1 MTSAF
6 DDIAPAGGGRVT
18 AVLGPTNTG
27 KTHYALE
34 RMLAHRSGMIGLP
47 LRLLA
52 REIYDR
58 IVQARGAREVA
69 LVTGEEKIIPPNAR
83 YWVATV
89 EAMPLEREVDFL
101 AIDEIQL
108 AADRERGRIFTSRL
122 LHARG
127 KNETLFLGSDTMR
140 PVLGRLFRNI
150 QFLSRER
157 LSKLTYAG
165 QKKISRLPRRSA
177 IVGFSSD
184 TVYALAELIRRQR
197 GGAAV
202 VLGALSPRTRNAQAE
217 LYQSGEVDF
226 LVATD
231 AIGMGLNMDIDHVAF
246 AARRKFDGRAPRDLT
261 PAEMAQIAGRAG
273 RHIRDGTFGI
283 TSDCAPPDEE
293 TVVAI
298 EEHTFD
304 PVRALQWRSEAI
316 DLSSPA
322 GLLRSL
328 ERPSP
333 RPEFVRSRMEA
344 DEDAFRRLIRHD
356 DIRRFASGGAG
367 LATLWD
373 VCQIPDFRKIAIDE
387 HARLLGDIYL
397 ILMERARLSDDWLR
411 PRLERLDRVDGNID
425 AISSRLA
432 HVRTWTFLSHRP
444 QWLENAAYWQERA
457 RAIEDRL
464 SDALHEKLTQRF
476 VDRRTSALM
485 RRIKDDAPLMAGV
498 TDDGEVIVEGQ
509 FVGRLLGFDFIVDPR
524 ASGVEAKSLRTAGE
538 KALRPVLAARAAAL
552 ANADADEL
560 SLDDDGS
567 IHWRSAIVAKLT
579 KGPAPLRPDLVIRG
593 LDQISP
599 TMRGRVEDRLKGFLA
614 AKIEGLL
621 APLIALQN
629 LANAS
634 GDDALK
640 GVTKG
645 VAYRLVENF
654 GATSRA
660 QFGEDLKQIDQNER
674 SKLRDAGMRF
684 GEYTLFVP
692 ALLKPAPA
700 RFLILLWALWTDR
713 NPTAAPPPK
722 PGLVS
727 LEISDSL
734 PHAYY
739 YAAGYRP
746 SGTRAVRID
755 MLERL
760 ANLIRSARG
769 EANMREGFEAGPQ
782 MMSIVGS
789 SGEDFEGIMRSLG
802 FRKNVVKRKPTPP
815 ANAQDEKAA
824 ASAAP
829 VEDHPAPTAESVD
842 DKAAP
847 VSENPAEPAPE
858 NAGENASL
866 TPSEPAPSDA
876 TPVEAV
882 ESVET
887 PVETIAP
894 TSPTTTETAPAQAEE
909 TEPTKVEAATEDGA
923 PAEAAVNAVEEIEV
937 ALWRPTPRKP
947 HAKPRRDQKRGDK
960 PDARSKGK
968 KGKPHN
974 KDGRRNDRG
983 SRRNDPPMMHEP
995 RHRKTADPNSP
1006 FAVLAGLKTQ
1016 LSDDKQ
1022 KDGAKQSEK
1031 AE

>member
-1 MTSAF
+1 MSSVF
-6 DDIAPAGGGRVT
+6 NDIAPAGGGRVT

-58 IVQARGAREVA
+58 IVETRGSREVA
-69 LVTGEEKIIPPNAR
+69 LVTGEEKIIPTNAR

-127 KNETLFLGSDTMR
+127 RNETLFLGSDTMR
-140 PVLGRLFRNI
+140 PVLERLFRNI
-150 QFLSRER
+150 QFLTRDR

-184 TVYALAELIRRQR
+184 TVYAIAELIRRQR

-273 RHIRDGTFGI
+273 RHIRDGTFGV
-283 TSDCAPPDEE
+283 TSDCLPPEEE

-298 EEHTFD
+298 EEHSFD

-322 GLLRSL
+322 ALLQSL
-328 ERPSP
+328 ERPAP

-344 DEDAFRRLIRHD
+344 DEDAFRRLVRHD
-356 DIRRFASGGAG
+356 SVRRFASGGAG

-373 VCQIPDFRKIAIDE
+373 VCQIPDFRKIAFDE
-387 HARLLGDIYL
+387 HANMLGEIYL
-397 ILMERARLSDDWLR
+397 TLMEKSHIANDWMR
-411 PRLERLDRVDGNID
+411 PRLERLDRIDGNID

-524 ASGVEAKSLRTAGE
+524 ASGAEAKSLRAAGE

-552 ANADADEL
+552 ANADASEL
-560 SLDDDGS
+560 SLEDDGS
-567 IHWRSAIVAKLT
+567 IIWRSAIVARLI
-579 KGPAPLRPDLVIRG
+579 KGPAPLRPDLAIRG
-593 LDQISP
+593 LDQVSP
-599 TMRGRVEDRLKGFLA
+599 NMRGRVEDRLKGFLA
-614 AKIEGLL
+614 ARIEALL

-629 LANAS
+629 LANAN

-660 QFGEDLKQIDQNER
+660 QFGDELKQIDQNER
-674 SKLRDAGMRF
+674 AKLRDAGMRF

-700 RFLILLWALWTDR
+700 RLLILLWALWIDR
-713 NPTAAPPPK
+713 DPSDAPPPK

-727 LEISDSL
+727 LEVNESL

-769 EANMREGFEAGPQ
+769 DANMREGFEAGPQ

-802 FRKNVVKRKPTPP
+802 FRKNVVKRKPAPPTPAPSEATAAPETP
-815 ANAQDEKAA
+815 APKSAEDNAA
-824 ASAAP
+824 AVS
-829 VEDHPAPTAESVD
+829 ESPAEPTAE
-842 DKAAP
+842 
-847 VSENPAEPAPE
+847 
-858 NAGENASL
+858 
-866 TPSEPAPSDA
+866 DA
-876 TPVEAV
+876 T
-882 ESVET
+882 
-887 PVETIAP
+887 
-894 TSPTTTETAPAQAEE
+894 Q
-909 TEPTKVEAATEDGA
+909 A
-923 PAEAAVNAVEEIEV
+923 PAEAAPSEAAPTETAESVAAPVEAPAPTSSPIEPATPETEATETKTAEVANESNTLAESAAAVVEEIEV
-937 ALWRPTPRKP
+937 TLWRPAPRKT
-947 HAKPRRDQKRGDK
+947 HAKPKRDQKRSDK
-960 PDARSKGK
+960 KEARGKGK
-968 KGKPHN
+968 KGKPH
-974 KDGRRNDRG
+974 KDGRRNERG
-983 SRRNDPPMMHEP
+983 QRRNDPPMMHEP

-1016 LSDDKQ
+1016 LSDDKP
-1022 KDGAKQSEK
+1022 KDAAKQSEK
-1031 AE
+1031 TE